1 MSNLILNGLFSFSFK
16 LFVVPFYER
25 GVCEMINKFVVIDLE
40 TTGNVPKKGD
50 RIIQF
55 AAVVIENGIIT
66 EKFSSL
72 INPKKSIPA
81 FIEELTGINDEMVK
95 EAPLFSEIAPMVIP
109 LLKGAYF
116 VAHNVLF
123 DLSFLQEE
131 LIQSG
136 FEGFYGPVLDTVEM
150 ARVLYPTAD
159 GYKLSDL
166 AEKENIHHDR
176 PHQADSDAQVTAELL
191 LLFLERFSLLPQ
203 RTLRQLSQLSG
214 GLKSDLQQLLDEIL
228 IEKGKKIEQIPE
240 TIEIFK
246 NLALKKQPDNGE
258 ANVDLAQYKYPVS
271 EDEKSEMVK
280 QGFKFFEKRTG
291 QFLMMDGVFNSFL
304 KNQHTLIEA
313 GTGVGKSLG
322 YLLPISFFAKQKGLP
337 IVVSTHTIQLQEQI
351 IKNEIPLLV
360 KIIPFTI
367 KSVLL
372 KGRNHYISLEKF
384 MQSLLDENDNY
395 DTTLTKMQILVW
407 LLETETGDKDELNLS
422 SGGLIY
428 WNKIKNE
435 PTVFLQDQV
444 WYEKDFYLRAK
455 KAAQAAD
462 IIITNHSLLLSD
474 LSGERSILPEFDYCI
489 IDEGHHF
496 EKVASQFFGHS
507 LDYLTTRL
515 LLGQFGLYEQKLLFY
530 QMEELLASIS
540 VKKENLVHTF
550 ELNRITTDL
559 TYEMDDFFKLIA
571 LYAKTK
577 SSHKKGYSR
586 AKIRFSSE
594 DKGRE
599 KMALVNSAERFAFL
613 LRDLHS
619 AIFERL
625 EWIKNK
631 KESLSNE
638 QKSLIEEIITFVNDL
653 DGLRNTVQDCFIK
666 ETNFVKWIEMD
677 SRSPQNVTTFL
688 AQPATVATS
697 LKEKFFKVKKGVV
710 ITSATLTVNNS
721 FDYIIK
727 EIGLDHDTTSQ
738 ISIPSPFDYQS
749 QVKLLIPDDLPEIN
763 TVTLEEYV
771 VAITEHIIT
780 IAEATKGRMLILF
793 TAYDMLKKTYELIK
807 ESGFLNDFAMIAQ
820 GITSGS
826 RSRLT
831 RNFQR
836 YDKAILLGTSSF
848 WEGVDIP
855 GEDLSCL
862 VIVRLPFSSPDEPLT
877 EAKCQLIT
885 QQGGNAFSDYSLPEA
900 ILRFK
905 QGFGRLI
912 RTEKDRGIM
921 IVFDKRIVT
930 TKYGKAF
937 LKSIPSVQLKKGNI
951 DELVGLIHSWL

>member
-1 MSNLILNGLFSFSFK
+1 
-16 LFVVPFYER
+16 
-25 GVCEMINKFVVIDLE
+25 MINKFVVIDLE
-40 TTGNVPKKGD
+40 TTGNAPKKGE

-55 AAVVIENGIIT
+55 AAVVIEDGIIT

-72 INPKKSIPA
+72 INPKKTIPA
-81 FIEELTGINDEMVK
+81 FIEELTGLNNEMVK
-95 EAPLFSEIAPMVIP
+95 DAPLFSEIAPNIIP
-109 LLKGAYF
+109 LLKDAYF

-131 LIQSG
+131 LLQAG

-150 ARVLYPTAD
+150 ARVLFPTAD

-166 AEKENIHHDR
+166 AEKENLLHDR
-176 PHQADSDAQVTAELL
+176 PHQADSDAQVTAELFL
-191 LLFLERFSLLPQ
+191 ILLERLSLLPL
-203 RTLRQLSQLSG
+203 RTLRQLEQLSG

-228 IEKGKKIEQIPE
+228 IEKDKNIEKLPE

-246 NLALKKQPDNGE
+246 NIALKKHLVSME
-258 ANVDLAQYKYPVS
+258 VKKDLKQYQYPVN
-271 EDEKSEMVK
+271 EEEKIDMVK
-280 QGFKFFEKRTG
+280 QGFEFFEKRTG
-291 QFLMMDGVFNSFL
+291 QFIMMDGVFQSLLNEHHS
-304 KNQHTLIEA
+304 LIEA

-322 YLLPISFFAKQKGLP
+322 YLVPIAFLAKQKDLP

-351 IKNEIPLLV
+351 IKNEIPLLTR
-360 KIIPFTI
+360 ILPFTI
-367 KSVLL
+367 ESVLL

-384 MQSLLDENDNY
+384 SQSLMDENDNY

-407 LLETETGDKDELNLS
+407 LIETETGDKDELNLS

-435 PTVFLQDQV
+435 PTVFKLNQD
-444 WYEKDFYLRAK
+444 WHEKDFYLRAK
-455 KAAQAAD
+455 KAAQEAD

-530 QMEELLASIS
+530 KMEDLLASMFLQ
-540 VKKENLVHTF
+540 KGDLVQTF
-550 ELNRITTDL
+550 ELNRMVIDL
-559 TYEMDDFFKLIA
+559 SYEMDEFFKLMAI
-571 LYAKTK
+571 YAKVK
-577 SSHKKGYSR
+577 SVHKKGSNR
-586 AKIRFSSE
+586 FKIRFSSE
-594 DKGRE
+594 DQGKE
-599 KMALVNSAERFAFL
+599 KKALVISAERFAFL
-613 LRDLHS
+613 LKDLHS
-619 AIFERL
+619 AIMARL
-625 EWIKNK
+625 EWIKK
-631 KESLSNE
+631 EKESLSNE
-638 QKSLIEEIITFVNDL
+638 QKSLIEEILTFLTEL
-653 DGLRNTVQDCFIK
+653 DRLRNNVQDCFTK
-666 ETNFVKWIEMD
+666 ETNFVRWIEMD

-688 AQPATVATS
+688 ARPATVATA
-697 LKEKFFKVKKGVV
+697 LVEKFFNVKKGVV
-710 ITSATLTVNNS
+710 ITSATLTVNKS

-727 EIGLDHDTTSQ
+727 ELGLDPGSTTQ
-738 ISIPSPFDYQS
+738 MMIPSPFNYQN
-749 QVKLLIPDDLPEIN
+749 QVQLLIPEDLPEIN
-763 TVTLEEYV
+763 KVTLEEYV
-771 VAITEHIIT
+771 IAITEHIIT
-780 IAEATKGRMLILF
+780 IAETTKGRMLILF
-793 TAYDMLKKTYELIK
+793 TAYDMLKKAYELIK
-807 ESGFLNDFAMIAQ
+807 ESGFLNEYAMIAQ

-826 RSRLT
+826 RTRLT

-862 VIVRLPFSSPDEPLT
+862 VMVRLPFSPPDEPLT

-921 IVFDKRIVT
+921 LVFDKRIIT
-930 TKYGKAF
+930 TKYGRAF
-937 LKSIPSVQLKKGNI
+937 IKSIPSVPVKKGNM
-951 DELVGLIHSWL
+951 DELVELIHSWL

>member
-1 MSNLILNGLFSFSFK
+1 
-16 LFVVPFYER
+16 
-25 GVCEMINKFVVIDLE
+25 MINKFVVIDLE
-40 TTGNVPKKGD
+40 TTGNAPKKGE

-55 AAVVIENGIIT
+55 AAVVIEDGIIT

-72 INPKKSIPA
+72 INPKKTIPA
-81 FIEELTGINDEMVK
+81 FIEELTGLNNEMVK
-95 EAPLFSEIAPMVIP
+95 NAPLFSEIAPNIIP
-109 LLKGAYF
+109 LLKDAYF

-131 LIQSG
+131 LLQAG

-150 ARVLYPTAD
+150 ARVLFPTAD

-166 AEKENIHHDR
+166 AEKENLLHDR
-176 PHQADSDAQVTAELL
+176 PHQADSDAQVTAELFL
-191 LLFLERFSLLPQ
+191 ILLERLSLLPL
-203 RTLRQLSQLSG
+203 RTLRQLEQLSG

-228 IEKGKKIEQIPE
+228 IEKDKNIEKLPE

-246 NLALKKQPDNGE
+246 NIALKKHLVSME
-258 ANVDLAQYKYPVS
+258 VKKDLKQYQYPVN
-271 EDEKSEMVK
+271 EEEKIDMVK
-280 QGFKFFEKRTG
+280 QGFEFFEKRTG
-291 QFLMMDGVFNSFL
+291 QFIMMDGVFQSLLNEHHS
-304 KNQHTLIEA
+304 LIEA

-322 YLLPISFFAKQKGLP
+322 YLVPIAFFAKQKDLP

-351 IKNEIPLLV
+351 IKNEIPLLTR
-360 KIIPFTI
+360 ILPFTI

-384 MQSLLDENDNY
+384 SQSLMDENDNY

-407 LLETETGDKDELNLS
+407 LIETETGDKDELNLS

-435 PTVFLQDQV
+435 PTVFKLNQD
-444 WYEKDFYLRAK
+444 WHEKDFYLRAK
-455 KAAQAAD
+455 NAAQEAD

-530 QMEELLASIS
+530 KMEDLLASMFLQ
-540 VKKENLVHTF
+540 KGDLVQTF
-550 ELNRITTDL
+550 ELNRMVIDL
-559 TYEMDDFFKLIA
+559 SYEMDEFFKLMAI
-571 LYAKTK
+571 YAKVK
-577 SSHKKGYSR
+577 SVHKKGSNR
-586 AKIRFSSE
+586 FKIRFSSE
-594 DKGRE
+594 DQGKE
-599 KMALVNSAERFAFL
+599 KKALVISAERFAFL
-613 LRDLHS
+613 LKDLHS
-619 AIFERL
+619 AIMARL
-625 EWIKNK
+625 EWIKK
-631 KESLSNE
+631 EKESLSNE
-638 QKSLIEEIITFVNDL
+638 QKSLIEEILTFLTEL
-653 DGLRNTVQDCFIK
+653 DRLRNNVQDCFTK
-666 ETNFVKWIEMD
+666 ETNFVRWIEMD

-688 AQPATVATS
+688 ARPATVATA
-697 LKEKFFKVKKGVV
+697 LVEKFFNVKKGVV
-710 ITSATLTVNNS
+710 ITSATLTVNKS

-727 EIGLDHDTTSQ
+727 ELGLDPGSTTQ
-738 ISIPSPFDYQS
+738 MMIPSPFNYQN
-749 QVKLLIPDDLPEIN
+749 QVQLLIPEDLPEIN
-763 TVTLEEYV
+763 KVTLEEYV
-771 VAITEHIIT
+771 IAITEHIIT

-793 TAYDMLKKTYELIK
+793 TAYDMLKKAYELIK
-807 ESGFLNDFAMIAQ
+807 ESGFLNDYAMIAQ

-826 RSRLT
+826 RTRLT

-862 VIVRLPFSSPDEPLT
+862 VMVRLPFSPPDEPLT

-921 IVFDKRIVT
+921 LVFDKRIIT
-930 TKYGKAF
+930 TKYGRAF
-937 LKSIPSVQLKKGNI
+937 IKSIPSVPVKKGNM
-951 DELVGLIHSWL
+951 DELVELIHTWL

>member
-1 MSNLILNGLFSFSFK
+1 
-16 LFVVPFYER
+16 
-25 GVCEMINKFVVIDLE
+25 MINKFVVIDLE
-40 TTGNVPKKGD
+40 TTGNAPKKGE

-55 AAVVIENGIIT
+55 AAVVIEDGIIT

-72 INPKKSIPA
+72 INPKKTIPA
-81 FIEELTGINDEMVK
+81 FIEELTGLNNEMVK
-95 EAPLFSEIAPMVIP
+95 NAPLFSEIAPNIIP
-109 LLKGAYF
+109 LLKDAYF

-131 LIQSG
+131 LLQAG

-150 ARVLYPTAD
+150 ARVLFPTAD

-166 AEKENIHHDR
+166 AEKENLLHDR
-176 PHQADSDAQVTAELL
+176 PHQADSDAQVTAELFL
-191 LLFLERFSLLPQ
+191 ILLERLSLLPL
-203 RTLRQLSQLSG
+203 RTLRQLEQLSG

-228 IEKGKKIEQIPE
+228 IEKDKNIEKLPE

-246 NLALKKQPDNGE
+246 NIALKKHLVSME
-258 ANVDLAQYKYPVS
+258 VKKDLKQYQYPVN
-271 EDEKSEMVK
+271 EEEKIDMVK
-280 QGFKFFEKRTG
+280 QGFEFFEKRTG
-291 QFLMMDGVFNSFL
+291 QFIMMDGVFQSLLNEHHS
-304 KNQHTLIEA
+304 LIEA

-322 YLLPISFFAKQKGLP
+322 YLVPIAFFAKQKDLP

-351 IKNEIPLLV
+351 IKNEIPLLTR
-360 KIIPFTI
+360 ILPFTI

-384 MQSLLDENDNY
+384 SQSLMDENDNY

-407 LLETETGDKDELNLS
+407 LIETETGDKDELNLS
-422 SGGLIY
+422 SGAIY

-435 PTVFLQDQV
+435 PTVFKLNQD
-444 WYEKDFYLRAK
+444 WHEKDFYLRAK
-455 KAAQAAD
+455 NAAQEAD

-530 QMEELLASIS
+530 KMEDLLASMFLQ
-540 VKKENLVHTF
+540 KGDLVQTF
-550 ELNRITTDL
+550 ELNRMVIDL
-559 TYEMDDFFKLIA
+559 SYEMDEFFKLMAI
-571 LYAKTK
+571 YAKVK
-577 SSHKKGYSR
+577 SVHKKGSNR
-586 AKIRFSSE
+586 FKIRFSSE
-594 DKGRE
+594 DQGKE
-599 KMALVNSAERFAFL
+599 KKALVISAERFAFL
-613 LRDLHS
+613 LKDLHS
-619 AIFERL
+619 AIMARL
-625 EWIKNK
+625 EWIKK
-631 KESLSNE
+631 EKESLSNE
-638 QKSLIEEIITFVNDL
+638 QKSLIEEILTFLTEL
-653 DGLRNTVQDCFIK
+653 DRLRNNVQDCFTK
-666 ETNFVKWIEMD
+666 ETNFVRWIEMD

-688 AQPATVATS
+688 ARPATVATA
-697 LKEKFFKVKKGVV
+697 LVEKFFNVKKGVV
-710 ITSATLTVNNS
+710 ITSATLTVNKS

-727 EIGLDHDTTSQ
+727 ELGLDPGSTTQ
-738 ISIPSPFDYQS
+738 MMIPSPFNYQN
-749 QVKLLIPDDLPEIN
+749 QVQLLIPEDLPEIN
-763 TVTLEEYV
+763 KVTLEEYV
-771 VAITEHIIT
+771 IAITEHIIT

-793 TAYDMLKKTYELIK
+793 TAYDMLKKAYELIK
-807 ESGFLNDFAMIAQ
+807 ESGFLNDYAMIAQ

-826 RSRLT
+826 RTRLT

-862 VIVRLPFSSPDEPLT
+862 VMVRLPFSPPDEPLT

-921 IVFDKRIVT
+921 LVFDKRIIT
-930 TKYGKAF
+930 TKYGRAF
-937 LKSIPSVQLKKGNI
+937 IKSIPSVPVKKGNM
-951 DELVGLIHSWL
+951 DELVELIHSWL

>member
-1 MSNLILNGLFSFSFK
+1 
-16 LFVVPFYER
+16 
-25 GVCEMINKFVVIDLE
+25 MINKFVVIDLE
-40 TTGNVPKKGD
+40 TTGNAPKKGD
-50 RIIQF
+50 KIIQF

-66 EKFSSL
+66 EKLSSL
-72 INPKKSIPA
+72 INPKKPIPA
-81 FIEELTGINDEMVK
+81 FIEELTGINDDMVK
-95 EAPLFSEIAPMVIP
+95 NAPLFSEIIPKVIP

-150 ARVLYPTAD
+150 ARILYPTAD

-166 AEKENIHHDR
+166 AEKENLHHDR

-191 LLFLERFSLLPQ
+191 LIFLERLSLLPQ
-203 RTLRQLSQLSG
+203 STLRQLFQLSG
-214 GLKSDLQQLLDEIL
+214 GLKSDLHQLLDEIH
-228 IEKGKKIEQIPE
+228 IEKGKRIEQLPE
-240 TIEIFK
+240 AIELFK
-246 NLALKKQPDNGE
+246 NLALKKQQEKVELIEDI
-258 ANVDLAQYKYPVS
+258 AQYKYPVS
-271 EDEKSEMVK
+271 EDEKIDMVK
-280 QGFKFFEKRTG
+280 QGFEFFEKRTG
-291 QFLMMDGVFNSFL
+291 QFLMMDGVFHSFL
-304 KNQHTLIEA
+304 KEQHILIEA

-322 YLLPISFFAKQKGLP
+322 YLLPISFFAKQKGHP
-337 IVVSTHTIQLQEQI
+337 IVVSTHTIQLQEQLI
-351 IKNEIPLLV
+351 RNEIPLLA
-360 KIIPFTI
+360 KILPFTI
-367 KSVLL
+367 NSVLL

-384 MQSLLDENDNY
+384 YQSLLDENDNY

-444 WYEKDFYLRAK
+444 WQEKDFYLRAK
-455 KAAQAAD
+455 KAAQEAD

-474 LSGERSILPEFDYCI
+474 LSGERAILPAFDYCI

-515 LLGQFGLYEQKLLFY
+515 LIGKFGVYEQKLLFF
-530 QMEELLASIS
+530 QLEELLASKS
-540 VKKENLVHTF
+540 VQIGNLVYTF
-550 ELNRITTDL
+550 ELNRIITDL
-559 TYEMDDFFKLIA
+559 TYEMDEFFKLIA

-577 SSHKKGYSR
+577 SSQKKGYNR
-586 AKIRFSSE
+586 AKVRFSSE
-594 DKGRE
+594 DQGKE
-599 KMALVNSAERFAFL
+599 KKALVNSAERFAFL
-613 LRDLHS
+613 LKDLYS
-619 AIFERL
+619 AIMQRL
-625 EWIKNK
+625 EWIK
-631 KESLSNE
+631 KEKDSLSNE
-638 QKSLIEEIITFVNDL
+638 QKNLLEEIITFVNDL
-653 DGLRNTVQDCFIK
+653 DALRNNVQDCFTK
-666 ETNFVKWIEMD
+666 ENNFVKWIEMD

-688 AQPATVATS
+688 AQPATVATA
-697 LKEKFFKVKKGVV
+697 LEEKFFKAKRGVV
-710 ITSATLTVNNS
+710 LTSATLTVNNS
-721 FDYIIK
+721 FEYIIK
-727 EIGLDHDTTSQ
+727 EIGLNPNTTSR
-738 ISIPSPFDYQS
+738 ISIPSPFDYQN
-749 QVKLLIPDDLPEIN
+749 QVQLLIPEDLPEIN
-763 TVTLEEYV
+763 AVTLEEYV

-807 ESGFLNDFAMIAQ
+807 ESGFLNEYAMIAQ

-826 RSRLT
+826 RTRLT

-862 VIVRLPFSSPDEPLT
+862 VIVRLPFSPPDEPLT

-930 TKYGKAF
+930 TKYGKSF
-937 LKSIPSVQLKKGNI
+937 LKSIPSVLVKKGNMN
-951 DELVGLIHSWL
+951 ELVELIHSWL